1 MQRCDLHTHTTKS
14 DGLYSPRELVYLLYS
29 KGIKIFSITDHD
41 SVEAL
46 AEAQEEALKLN
57 MELIPGIEL
66 SAEYKG
72 EEVHVLGYFVDT
84 GSKYLLDYLE
94 TFRKA
99 RKERFL
105 KMVEKLKGLG
115 IEITPDMSK
124 FEENKAIGRPH
135 LARELVEKGFVSSME
150 EAFEKYLGD
159 SGPAYVGKFK
169 ISIEEAID
177 IIHKS
182 GGIAVL
188 AHPGLINRMDEV
200 INLSILKGIDGIEV
214 FHPKNPYYI
223 EDKLKEIAFKNGLM
237 ITGGT
242 DFHGDLEGQGYPVDF
257 SLYCGHSGNKIEV
270 VRQ

>member
-1 MQRCDLHTHTTKS
+1 MHRCDLHTHTTKS

-57 MELIPGIEL
+57 IELIPGVEL

-72 EEVHVLGYFVDT
+72 EEVHVLGYFIDLN
-84 GSKYLLDYLE
+84 SEYLISYLE

-99 RKERFL
+99 RKERFW

-115 IEITPDMSK
+115 IEINPDISK

-135 LARELVEKGFVSSME
+135 IARELLERGFVSSIE
-150 EAFEKYLGD
+150 EAFEKYIGD
-159 SGPAYVGKFK
+159 SGPAYVKKFK
-169 ISIEEAID
+169 ISVEEAID

-182 GGIAVL
+182 GGIAIL
-188 AHPGLINRMDEV
+188 AHPGIINRMDEV
-200 INLSILKGIDGIEV
+200 IDISILKEIDGIEV
-214 FHPKNPYYI
+214 FHPKNPCYL
-223 EDKLKEIAFKNGLM
+223 EDKLKEIAFKNGLL

-257 SLYCGHSGNKIEV
+257 NLYCDVSGRRIDV
-270 VRQ
+270 VRR